1 MTLRESY
8 IQGLID
14 LLTAIPDLPAAVHRS
29 MTIAFSREE
38 SPALIVHRGTETLEN
53 SLGSDTDRQCE
64 ILVSVVS
71 RGDTPD
77 RDADEVMEVAHPAIM
92 QFTAPGIVLV
102 EETGTNAPVFANAD
116 GQACLVTARYT
127 IHYCTDRLSLS
138 VLA

>member
-1 MTLRESY
+1 MTLRETY
-8 IQGLID
+8 IEGLIGM
-14 LLTAIPDLPAAVHRS
+14 LAAIPAFPAGVHRS
-29 MTIAFSREE
+29 MLTAFRRDE
-38 SPALIVHRGTETLEN
+38 SPALVVHRGAEDVEN
-53 SLGSDTDRQCE
+53 SLGDDTERRCE

-92 QFTAPGIVLV
+92 QFSAPGLVLI

-116 GQACLVTARYT
+116 GQACMVTARYK

-138 VLA
+138 D